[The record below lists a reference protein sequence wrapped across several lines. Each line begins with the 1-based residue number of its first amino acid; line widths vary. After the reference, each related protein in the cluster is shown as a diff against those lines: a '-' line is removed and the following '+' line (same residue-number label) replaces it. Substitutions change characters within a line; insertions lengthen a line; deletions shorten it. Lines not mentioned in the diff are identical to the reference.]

1 MSGATTSATGE
12 RPHVTPLV
20 RRLAQA
26 HGVALANVTGTGVG
40 GRIRKQDVL
49 DAAGVPTARV
59 MPAVSA
65 ERDLLAATLASAVY
79 RNWPQ

>member
-1 MSGATTSATGE
+1 M
-12 RPHVTPLV
+12 
-20 RRLAQA
+20 
-26 HGVALANVTGTGVG
+26 ALANVTGTGVG

-65 ERDLLAATLASAVY
+65 ERDLLAATRASAVY